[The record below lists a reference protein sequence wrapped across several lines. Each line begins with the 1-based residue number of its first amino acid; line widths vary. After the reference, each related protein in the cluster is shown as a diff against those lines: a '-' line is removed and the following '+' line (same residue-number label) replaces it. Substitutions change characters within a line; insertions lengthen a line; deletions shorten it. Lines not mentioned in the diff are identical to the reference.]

1 MEGDGGPGDR
11 GCGVGGLYWRCYNVT
26 VGCIA
31 LQQKHVYLIPM
42 TLRLDVELI
51 VHDNVKNEE

>member
-1 MEGDGGPGDR
+1 MEGDEGPGDR
-11 GCGVGGLYWRCYNVT
+11 GWGGLSWRCYNVT
-26 VGCIA
+26 AGCIA

-42 TLRLDVELI
+42 TLRLDVELM